1 MTEDAAPQAR
11 WAQVRAE
18 ARRLF
23 PGLVICLTIAA
34 AARFLSNHYGAPHM
48 LFALLLGMA
57 FHFLSA
63 DTVCRPGIDVATKY
77 VLRIGVALLGTRI
90 TVDAVMSLGL
100 GAVALVG
107 AGTLLTILGGI
118 LISRAAGYPKTFG
131 VLTGGAVGI
140 CGASAALA
148 IAAVLPRERNSEQN
162 TVFAVI
168 AVTTLSTIAMIVY
181 PIVARSLGLDSLSA
195 GLFLGG
201 TIHDV
206 AQVVGAGY
214 SLSTEIGDTSTITKL
229 FRVAMLV
236 PVVFALSL
244 AFGRQTG
251 TSSRQL
257 PVPLFVLAFCAL
269 VAINSADWIPSGVAQ
284 LTESASGWF
293 LVAAIAGLGIKTS
306 LKQLA
311 QVGPVPVAVMVVESL
326 FLAAWVLGGAVWLL

>member
-1 MTEDAAPQAR
+1 MTEEIAPPAR
-11 WAQVRAE
+11 WVQIRGE

-23 PGLVICLTIAA
+23 PGLLVCLTIAA
-34 AARFLSNHYGAPHM
+34 AARFLANHYGAPHM

-57 FHFLSA
+57 FHFLSE
-63 DTVCRPGIDVATKY
+63 DTVCRPGIDIATKY
-77 VLRIGVALLGTRI
+77 VLRTGVALLGTRI
-90 TVDAVMSLGL
+90 TVEAVMSLGL

-107 AGTLLTILGGI
+107 TGTFLTIAVGI

-148 IAAVLPRERNSEQN
+148 IAAVLPSGRKSEQN

-181 PIVARSLGLDSLSA
+181 PIIARSLGLETLAA

-236 PVVFALSL
+236 PVVFVLSL

-251 TSSRQL
+251 PSRQQL

-269 VAINSADWIPSGVAQ
+269 VAINSAGWIPAGIARI
-284 LTESASGWF
+284 TESASGWF

-311 QVGPVPVAVMVVESL
+311 QVGPGPVAVMVAESL
-326 FLAAWVLGGAVWLL
+326 FLAGWVLGGAVWLL